1 MIFYDFLDMPRT
13 STVISIKDLIDL
25 KLYSGR
31 KQDLSDVF
39 LLQSILE
46 E

>member
-1 MIFYDFLDMPRT
+1 MIFYDFPDITRT

-39 LLQSILE
+39 LLRSILE

>member
-1 MIFYDFLDMPRT
+1 MIFYDFPDIPRT

-31 KQDLSDVF
+31 KQDLSDVS